1 MSKAP
6 YVSIVTPVYGCRTCL
21 AQLYSRL
28 AAVLTRITP
37 DFEIIMVNDAS
48 PDGAW
53 EIIEELAQRDP
64 RVKGINLSRNF
75 GQHQAIT
82 AGLDYTTGEWVIVMD
97 CDLQDQPEQI
107 PVMFEAARSGFDVV
121 FGRRANRQD
130 TFLKRLSSQAFG
142 KVLSTLMGQRLDPA
156 IANFGV
162 YHCKV
167 IESFRRIHDVDRSF
181 PIFVRWLGFRQTV
194 VDIEHAERA
203 EGRSSYTLAKLI
215 TFAVATVAAYSN
227 KPLVI
232 SIYLGAIFS
241 TLSFLAAI
249 YFVIRFLTLGVGVEG
264 WTSLMVS
271 LYFIAGLLLANL
283 GVLGL
288 YVGKSFEQAKG
299 RPLYVVR
306 DLRNLGSEVATSA
319 ALRRSAPED
328 R

>member
-1 MSKAP
+1 MPKAP
-6 YVSIVTPVYGCRTCL
+6 YVSVVTPVYGCRTCL

-28 AAVLTRITP
+28 AATLSRISE

-53 EIIEELAQRDP
+53 AAIEELAARDS

-82 AGLDYTTGEWVIVMD
+82 AGLDHTSGEWIVVMD

-107 PVMFEAARSGFDVV
+107 LKMYEATRGGYDVV
-121 FGRRANRQD
+121 FGRRVRRQD
-130 TFLKRLSSQAFG
+130 GFLKRLSSSAFNA
-142 KVLSTLMGQRLDPA
+142 VLGTLMGQRLDPA

-162 YHCKV
+162 YHRKV
-167 IESFRRIHDVDRSF
+167 IEGFRRIRDVDRSF
-181 PIFVRWLGFRQTV
+181 PMFVRWLGFRQTSV
-194 VDIEHAERA
+194 EIEHAERA
-203 EGRSSYTLAKLI
+203 EGKSSYTLGKLI
-215 TFAVATVAAYSN
+215 AFAVANVAAYSN

-232 SIYLGAIFS
+232 SIYVGAIFS
-241 TLSFLAAI
+241 SLSFLTAI
-249 YFVIRFLTLGVGVEG
+249 YYVARYLIHGVGVEG

-288 YVGKSFEQAKG
+288 YIGKSFEQAKA
-299 RPLYVVR
+299 RPLYVVS
-306 DLRNLGSEVATSA
+306 DLRNLEPGA
-319 ALRRSAPED
+319 R
-328 R
+328 

>member
-1 MSKAP
+1 MPKAP
-6 YVSIVTPVYGCRTCL
+6 YLSVVTPVYGCRTCL
-21 AQLYSRL
+21 PQLYSRL
-28 AAVLTRITP
+28 AATLARISE

-53 EIIEELAQRDP
+53 ATIEELAAGDA

-82 AGLDYTTGEWVIVMD
+82 AGLDHTSGEWVIVMD

-107 PVMFEAARSGFDVV
+107 LKMYEATRGGFDVV
-121 FGRRANRQD
+121 FGRRVKRQD
-130 TFLKRLSSQAFG
+130 GFLKRLSSRSFNA
-142 KVLSTLMGQRLDPA
+142 VLGALMGQRLDPA

-167 IESFRRIHDVDRSF
+167 IEGFRRIRDVDRSF
-181 PIFVRWLGFRQTV
+181 PMFVRWLGFRQTSV
-194 VDIEHAERA
+194 EIEHAERS
-203 EGRSSYTLAKLI
+203 EGKSSYTLGKLI
-215 TFAVATVAAYSN
+215 AFAVANVAAYSN

-232 SIYLGAIFS
+232 SIYVGAVFS
-241 TLSFLAAI
+241 GLSFLTAI
-249 YFVIRFLTLGVGVEG
+249 YYVARYLIHGVGVEG

-288 YVGKSFEQAKG
+288 YVGKSFEQAKA

-306 DLRNLGSEVATSA
+306 DLRNLPGAGG
-319 ALRRSAPED
+319 
-328 R
+328 

>member
-1 MSKAP
+1 MSTAP
-6 YVSIVTPVYGCRTCL
+6 YVSIVTPVYGCKTCL

-28 AAVLTRITP
+28 AAVLTKITP

-53 EIIEELAQRDP
+53 ATIEELAARDP

-82 AGLDYTTGEWVIVMD
+82 AGLDYTSGEWVIVMD

-107 PVMFEAARSGFDVV
+107 PKMFEAALSGFDVV

-130 TFLKRLSSQAFG
+130 TFLKRLSSTAFSS
-142 KVLSTLMGQRLDPA
+142 VLSTLMGQRLDPS

-167 IESFRRIHDVDRSF
+167 IEGFRRIRDVDRSF
-181 PIFVRWLGFRQTV
+181 PMFVRWLGFRQTA

-203 EGRSSYTLAKLI
+203 EGRSSYTLGKLI

-227 KPLVI
+227 KPLVY

-241 TLSFLAAI
+241 TFSFLMAI
-249 YFVIRFLTLGVGVEG
+249 YYVIRFLTRGVGVEG

-288 YVGKSFEQAKG
+288 YVGKAFDQAKG

-306 DLRNLGSEVATSA
+306 DLRNLGDEATRSA
-319 ALRRSAPED
+319 AAER
-328 R
+328 

>member
-1 MSKAP
+1 MPKAP
-6 YVSIVTPVYGCRTCL
+6 FFSVVTPVYGCRTCL

-28 AAVLTRITP
+28 CAALSPISP

-48 PDGAW
+48 PDDAW
-53 EIIEELAQRDP
+53 DTIEDLAAQDP

-75 GQHQAIT
+75 GQHQAIS
-82 AGLDYTTGEWVIVMD
+82 AGLDYTSGEWVIVMD

-107 PVMFEAARSGFDVV
+107 LKMFKAAQSGFDVV
-121 FGRRANRQD
+121 FGRRVKRKD
-130 TFLKRLSSQAFG
+130 PLLKRLSSRAFG
-142 KVLSTLMGQRLDPA
+142 VVLGTLMGQRLDPA

-162 YHCKV
+162 YHHKV
-167 IESFRRIHDVDRSF
+167 IEGFRRIRDVDRSF
-181 PIFVRWLGFRQTV
+181 PMFVRWLGFRQITV
-194 VDIEHAERA
+194 EIEHAERA
-203 EGRSSYTLAKLI
+203 EGRSSYTLGKLI
-215 TFAVATVAAYSN
+215 AFAVANVAAYSN

-232 SIYLGAIFS
+232 SIYVGGIFS
-241 TLSFLAAI
+241 SLSFLVAI
-249 YFVIRFLTLGVGVEG
+249 YFIGRYLMHGVGVEG

-306 DLRNLGSEVATSA
+306 DLRNL
-319 ALRRSAPED
+319 
-328 R
+328 